1 MQNVEYEKKQDI
13 TNSNNGNLLEK
24 KIIVYLIVVAVVLI
38 FMSQYYIHDIID
50 RGTINTSQSATIEY
64 PEKNDNDGNQNNG
77 NNDNNT
83 NNNGN
88 DNKNDNNNS
97 GDDNNND
104 NNDND
109 DDNKNDNNNNQ
120 NTDDKKDDDVN
131 IIDGQARIR
140 ILQGETEWSEL
151 KELDIFNQKRYSHVV
166 EEKIAPGVQDV
177 YAYTVENNGD
187 YKMSYNMVFSDEN
200 PYNINMIYKLKINGE
215 YVAGNENTWVKINEL
230 NRTNLIINP
239 NTTDLFVLE
248 WRWEDAEND
257 TEIGITDGANYKL
270 SINVTATQVE

>member
-1 MQNVEYEKKQDI
+1 ML
-13 TNSNNGNLLEK
+13 NGNLLEK

-83 NNNGN
+83 NNNGNDNKNDSNNNGN

-200 PYNINMIYKLKINGE
+200 PYNINMIYKLKINGV